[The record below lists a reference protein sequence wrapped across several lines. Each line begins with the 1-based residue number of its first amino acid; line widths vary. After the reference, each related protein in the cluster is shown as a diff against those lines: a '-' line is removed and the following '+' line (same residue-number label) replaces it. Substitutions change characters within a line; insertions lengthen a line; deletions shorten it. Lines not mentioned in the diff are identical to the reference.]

1 MLLDGDLTVPRVGSV
16 LTLLRL
22 EKTEVPPIND
32 INPSHV
38 FAPAKTTLALV
49 LVSGLLTRL

>member
-16 LTLLRL
+16 RTLLRL
-22 EKTEVPPIND
+22 EKTEVPDIND
-32 INPSHV
+32 INPSQV

-49 LVSGLLTRL
+49 LV